1 MATKA
6 LLSDLGQDPLTSI
19 REEAEKEPMTE
30 KTLSLKY
37 KLIEK
42 HDFKLKR

>member
-19 REEAEKEPMTE
+19 RKEAEKEPMTE
-30 KTLSLKY
+30 KNT
-37 KLIEK
+37 E
-42 HDFKLKR
+42 FKIQANRKA